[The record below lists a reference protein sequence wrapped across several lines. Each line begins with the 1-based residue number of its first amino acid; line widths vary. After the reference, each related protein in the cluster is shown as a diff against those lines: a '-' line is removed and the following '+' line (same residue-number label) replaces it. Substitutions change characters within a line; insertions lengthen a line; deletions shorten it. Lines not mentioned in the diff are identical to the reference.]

1 MLSLRGGFK
10 RVIADDGLAEV
21 LVVAFELDFYV
32 VSPVAVEAEVV
43 VVRPM

>member
-1 MLSLRGGFK
+1 M
-10 RVIADDGLAEV
+10 IADEGLAEDGAPV
-21 LVVAFELDFYV
+21 LELDFYV